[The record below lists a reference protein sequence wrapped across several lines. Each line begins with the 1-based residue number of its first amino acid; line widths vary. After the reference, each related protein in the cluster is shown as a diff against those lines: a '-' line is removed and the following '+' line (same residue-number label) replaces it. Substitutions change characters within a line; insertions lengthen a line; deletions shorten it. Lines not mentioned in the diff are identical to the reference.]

1 MWFID
6 TIKNLFVWW
15 NDKQETKKFE
25 VWPYSVEILN
35 VDSQKLVSSISKV
48 KEILGLWLKQAKD
61 LLSNLPASAISW
73 ISKFDAEKIKEKL
86 EDLGMEVKINK
97 K

>member
-1 MWFID
+1 MGFID
-6 TIKNLFVWW
+6 TIKNMFFS
-15 NDKQETKKFE
+15 KTKKEETKKFE

-35 VDSQKLVSSISKV
+35 VDSQKLVFSISKL

-86 EDLGMEVKINK
+86 EELGMEVKITK